1 MTMLCSGVRCLT
13 GINSEQPWDSI
24 VKNRRGDVTNR
35 LSDYLKELRVLGL
48 Q

>member
-35 LSDYLKELRVLGL
+35 LSDYLKELCVLGL